1 MGEGEN
7 REHLRNR
14 VFCST
19 CGRSETRRHG
29 LVPLGWQEIPDA
41 GGRTMAM
48 CPDCV
53 RRNLWLIEG
62 RLDVD
67 PTETGY

>member
-1 MGEGEN
+1 MGEEAN

-19 CGRSETRRHG
+19 CGRTETRRHG

-41 GGRTMAM
+41 NGRVVAM
-48 CPDCV
+48 CPDCT

-62 RLDVD
+62 RLDID